1 MVVALPSWQLVSL
14 PSARCCSCLNL
25 HSVIDERIESSVSF
39 CFFSCFTAALSAWD
53 CACRFCFCLQLSASR
68 LLFCSCLLRLKKS
81 NGKARKDEDC
91 KNHTLEPF
99 PSWRPAGTWPVW
111 CLVGQLAVRIW
122 GHDPRLCHYKQ
133 WAVEAW
139 NRIHGPCQWRLSV
152 SDDAWNGLVQGFVH
166 CVNWALGQAPPVL
179 REGGHDV
186 TVRRTDATLP
196 ESSPG

>member
-1 MVVALPSWQLVSL
+1 MQPFWVDRTVILPRLQKLSL
-14 PSARCCSCLNL
+14 CKKKLNACGPTFLAARFFAASARCCSCLNL

-99 PSWRPAGTWPVW
+99 PSWRPAGTWPV
-111 CLVGQLAVRIW
+111 
-122 GHDPRLCHYKQ
+122 
-133 WAVEAW
+133 
-139 NRIHGPCQWRLSV
+139 
-152 SDDAWNGLVQGFVH
+152 
-166 CVNWALGQAPPVL
+166 
-179 REGGHDV
+179 
-186 TVRRTDATLP
+186 
-196 ESSPG
+196 